1 MKLIIYIHKLLK
13 NIIIPQGGVLP
24 DPIKPQNYKPLKISK
39 QLKQPVAKAVAT
51 NLFTLNPYALP
62 IPPQPKSNKKIL
74 KSGITSLTQRTLASG
89 QIVSIKIL
97 LIYM

>member
-1 MKLIIYIHKLLK
+1 MKLILYIHKFLK

-24 DPIKPQNYKPLKISK
+24 DPIKPQNYKPFKISK
-39 QLKQPVAKAVAT
+39 QLKQPVAKAAAT

-62 IPPQPKSNKKIL
+62 IPPQPKSNKKTL
-74 KSGITSLTQRTLASG
+74 KSGITTLTQRTLASG

-97 LIYM
+97 LIHM